1 MTALATSPPVEPVL
15 GPEARLDV
23 RVATVS
29 PRRQLTNRLTT
40 GLLYLAVALA
50 GGALVLVIV
59 ALVRKGGSHLSL
71 DFLSRRLPVFSNID
85 ISKIPPSLQAKFH
98 LSGPTFGVWPA
109 IVGTLAATAMAS
121 LLAIPLGVLGA
132 IYLNEF
138 GKRSLFART
147 VRFFA
152 DVMTGVPS
160 VIMGLFIF
168 TVWVVRYGLTGRSA
182 FAAALALACLMLPI
196 VIRSSEE
203 MLRLVPDELRQ
214 ASLALGGRKW
224 ETTLKVVL
232 PAALPGITSG
242 AMLAVARAAGET
254 APVIFTIGTLGGGVA
269 ANASLSGQNTTLSQL
284 IWDNAKVGNPLQQEF
299 AWVAALTLVVLVF
312 LLTFV
317 ARFVA
322 NRFATTN
329 R

>member
-1 MTALATSPPVEPVL
+1 MTAAALLSA
-15 GPEARLDV
+15 EARRDV

-29 PRRQLTNRLTT
+29 PRRHIADRSVTA
-40 GLLYLAVALA
+40 LLYVATGIAAAAL
-50 GGALVLVIV
+50 ALVLV
-59 ALVRKGGSHLSL
+59 ALVRKGASSIDLG
-71 DFLSRRLPVFSNID
+71 FFTRRLPVFDNSNAAAVA
-85 ISKIPPSLQAKFH
+85 KLPPALRAKYH
-98 LSGPTFGVWPA
+98 LGVSSQPGVGPA
-109 IVGTLAATAMAS
+109 IVGTLLSTAMAS

-138 GKRSLFART
+138 GKRNLMARV

-160 VIMGLFIF
+160 IVMGLFIY
-168 TVWVVRYGLTGRSA
+168 TVWVARYGTNGRSA

-196 VIRSSEE
+196 VIRSAEE
-203 MLRLVPDELRQ
+203 MLRLVPDDLRQ
-214 ASLALGGRKW
+214 ASFAVGARKW
-224 ETTLKVVL
+224 ETTLRVVL

-254 APVIFTIGTLGGGVA
+254 APVLFTIGVIGGGQA
-269 ANASLSGQNTTLSQL
+269 ANTSLSGGNTTLATQ
-284 IWDNAKVGNPLQQEF
+284 IFDNAKRGDPRQQSF
-299 AWVAALTLVVLVF
+299 AWAAALTLVALVF